1 MFSSYVTRTNL
12 RRVLRTTSQHNHAT
26 KRLYSSRPVAKVLK
40 YSLPSGLLTGVGLWW
55 LTNTG
60 EDVPVLQSRFV
71 SQVLNKPG
79 LSKYE
84 ITQMLCREAYS
95 FPVEGVPGVSKY
107 YGAQLASNSPCED
120 RFVHGKLSS
129 PRNHGAPWMAWAVFD
144 GHAGWQTADL
154 LEKQLLPLVQEN
166 LCEIR
171 LNTVAPS
178 TESTQRAITKAFV
191 DLDSSI
197 MDTAQET
204 SQSNLPLQ
212 EKMQRLM
219 PAFAGSCA
227 LVCLYDPIINRLHVA
242 CTGDSRAVLGQKN
255 ADGKWEVFPLSVDQ
269 TGSNTDEITRINQEH
284 PGEEDIAKNGR
295 ILGLM
300 VSRAFGDGRWK
311 WPLELQKEFQQ
322 RFGGQAPLTPKY
334 NVQTPPYV
342 TAEPV
347 VTTTTI
353 DLKKPSFLILATDGL
368 WDSLTNQQAVD
379 LVGTWLEPPANGSSD
394 SKPKPN
400 YGQFDFGQLDK
411 GVNPKFEDERATC
424 QDENVAVHLMR
435 NSLGGNH
442 EELIAG
448 RLAAS
453 APFSRDLRDDITV
466 QVAFFN
472 CPDSLLKRHSRANH
486 DDWYSHTRHYLKK
499 QPLDRVSHSS
509 HGSDR

>member
-1 MFSSYVTRTNL
+1 MLLSRTARL
-12 RRVLRTTSQHNHAT
+12 SPRRVLRTTIQHNHAT
-26 KRLYSSRPVAKVLK
+26 GRPYSSQPVANVFK
-40 YSLPSGLLTGVGLWW
+40 YSLPAGLLTGLGVWW
-55 LTNTG
+55 LARTG
-60 EDVPVLQSRFV
+60 EDVLVFETPAAEHIITKS
-71 SQVLNKPG
+71 G
-79 LSKYE
+79 LSKAE
-84 ITQMLCREAYS
+84 ITQMLHRGAFHS
-95 FPVEGVPGVSKY
+95 PFVGPRIPGVSKY
-107 YGAQLASNSPCED
+107 YTAQLASNSPCED
-120 RFVHGKLSS
+120 RYVHGTIPS
-129 PRNHGAPWMAWAVFD
+129 PRDDGVPWMALAVFD

-154 LEKQLLPLVQEN
+154 LEGQLLPLMQQSLRQVGF
-166 LCEIR
+166 
-171 LNTVAPS
+171 NTVAPS
-178 TESTQRAITKAFV
+178 TELTHRAITKAFV

-204 SQSNLPLQ
+204 SQSKQPLQ

-227 LVCLYDPIINRLHVA
+227 LVSLYDPITSSLHVA

-255 ADGKWEVFPLSVDQ
+255 ADGKWEAIALSVDQ
-269 TGSNTDEITRINQEH
+269 TGSNTDEIARINREH

-295 ILGLM
+295 IHGLM

-311 WPLELQKEFQQ
+311 WPLDLQKDFQQ

-334 NVQTPPYV
+334 NIQTPPYV

-347 VTTTTI
+347 VTTTNI
-353 DLKKPSFLILATDGL
+353 DPEKPTFLIMATDGL

-379 LVGTWLEPPANGSSD
+379 LVGTWLEPRANGSSNNKSKPLFD
-394 SKPKPN
+394 TPFSRNNKPRPSFGHPLDLSNDKPKPP
-400 YGQFDFGQLDK
+400 YAPFDFGQLDK
-411 GVNPKFEDERATC
+411 GVNPKFEEERATN
-424 QDENVAVHLMR
+424 QDNNVAVHLMR

-472 CPDSLLKRHSRANH
+472 CPELTKM
-486 DDWYSHTRHYLKK
+486 
-499 QPLDRVSHSS
+499 
-509 HGSDR
+509 

>member
-1 MFSSYVTRTNL
+1 MLDQGAYSVP
-12 RRVLRTTSQHNHAT
+12 V
-26 KRLYSSRPVAKVLK
+26 KRL
-40 YSLPSGLLTGVGLWW
+40 
-55 LTNTG
+55 
-60 EDVPVLQSRFV
+60 
-71 SQVLNKPG
+71 
-79 LSKYE
+79 
-84 ITQMLCREAYS
+84 
-95 FPVEGVPGVSKY
+95 PGVDQY
-107 YGAQLASNSPCED
+107 YSAQLASNSPCED
-120 RFVHGKLSS
+120 RFFHGEFPS
-129 PRNHGAPWMAWAVFD
+129 PRNDGIPWMAWAVFD
-144 GHAGWQTADL
+144 GHAGWQTAYL
-154 LEKQLLPLVQEN
+154 LQKQLLPLVHKN
-166 LCEIR
+166 LSQVE
-171 LNTVAPS
+171 LNFGVPS
-178 TESTQRAITKAFV
+178 TCQEMAQRAITKAFV

-204 SQSNLPLQ
+204 AQSERSLQ

-227 LVCLYDPIINRLHVA
+227 LVCLYDPLARMLHVA

-255 ADGKWEVFPLSVDQ
+255 ADGKWEAIPLSVDQ
-269 TGSNTDEITRINQEH
+269 TGSNADEVARINQEH

-322 RFGGQAPLTPKY
+322 RFGGQAPLTPKF

-347 VTTTTI
+347 ITTTHI
-353 DLKKPSFLILATDGL
+353 DWGNPSFLILATDGL

-379 LVGTWLEPPANGSSD
+379 LVGTWLEPSANGSSKR
-394 SKPKPN
+394 KPRPT
-400 YGQFDFGQLDK
+400 YAPFDFGQLGK
-411 GVNPKFEDERATC
+411 GMNPKFEDERATN
-424 QDENVAVHLMR
+424 QDKNVAVHLMR

-442 EELIAG
+442 EELVAG

-472 CPDSLLKRHSRANH
+472 IPDLA
-486 DDWYSHTRHYLKK
+486 
-499 QPLDRVSHSS
+499 DR
-509 HGSDR
+509 